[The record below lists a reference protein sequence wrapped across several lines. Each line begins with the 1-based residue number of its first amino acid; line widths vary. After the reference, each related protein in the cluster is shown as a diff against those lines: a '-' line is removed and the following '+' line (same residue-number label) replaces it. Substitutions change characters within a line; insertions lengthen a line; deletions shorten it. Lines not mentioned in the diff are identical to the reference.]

1 MLARGFGHSY
11 FLPRARSPSNPGL
24 FQTLSPGSS
33 AASMGLE
40 AELRFR
46 FDQLD
51 RLEDGQNSLA
61 VSIAELDAFIRGRL
75 NGGSAR

>member
-1 MLARGFGHSY
+1 V
-11 FLPRARSPSNPGL
+11 
-24 FQTLSPGSS
+24 
-33 AASMGLE
+33 E

-46 FDQLD
+46 FDQRD
-51 RLEDGQNSLA
+51 RLEDGQNRLA